1 MSRTT
6 AILLVGY
13 NRPELIEM
21 QLKALLEVEG
31 EYVFVSVKDYGSNLI
46 FS

>member
-1 MSRTT
+1 MSRST

-21 QLKALLEVEG
+21 KLKALLEVEG
-31 EYVFVSVKDYGSNLI
+31 AYYL
-46 FS
+46 